1 MVDHNRKII
10 VRLTC
15 AHRNYMY
22 HRYSFNKLTRDD
34 LLFPKLQ
41 SFFLQG
47 YHVLANYAYLMP
59 HMRHDFELSSLLQK
73 SYPWPY
79 QYRNCNYVL
88 RIARRYA
95 AGCAGRK
102 KIVNVFEGEEPI
114 GFTGF
119 FQAWQKDYDPNAK
132 FDSMQGSM

>member
-1 MVDHNRKII
+1 MCPPELNFYPDPLSPKI
-10 VRLTC
+10 
-15 AHRNYMY
+15 
-22 HRYSFNKLTRDD
+22 RDQVWKNPSTISYLD
-34 LLFPKLQ
+34 LNHGNFA
-41 SFFLQG
+41 F
-47 YHVLANYAYLMP
+47 
-59 HMRHDFELSSLLQK
+59 
-73 SYPWPY
+73 
-79 QYRNCNYVL
+79 

-102 KIVNVFEGEEPI
+102 KIVNVFESEEPI